1 MNQVLVCM
9 VCIMLREIRPYTQV
23 GMILLVDE
31 LELGLHRTIGYE
43 WCVSLLSDKEYKQYY
58 SCACRF

>member
-1 MNQVLVCM
+1 
-9 VCIMLREIRPYTQV
+9 MLREIRPYTQV